1 MKLPTHTRNALLVTA
16 KIQELGVPVE
26 IQQKIGV
33 FAVAWGMFESHLERA
48 VWVLQNEQVEGN
60 RPSTDKTSA
69 HKWIEILESGSNEI
83 SAKANDVLN
92 IAAHAAKDLM
102 SYRHSLFHGYLVPLA
117 GTAMFI
123 RNPRWNGEVRNRE
136 AGDAHIDE
144 NIIDLAIDAAWVLF
158 SIVIS
163 VTKLDGSHENVTN
176 IEAFESEA
184 RRIKSNANEVRH
196 IAALMNHEKY

>member
-1 MKLPTHTRNALLVTA
+1 LFITT
-16 KIQELGVPVE
+16 KIQELGIPIE
-26 IQQKIGV
+26 IQHKIGV
-33 FAVAWGMFESHLERA
+33 FAVAWGLFESNLERA
-48 VWVLQNEQVEGN
+48 VWVLQKEQVKGN

-69 HKWIEILESGSNEI
+69 HKWIEILESGSSEL
-83 SAKANDVLN
+83 SDKANEVLK
-92 IAAHAAKDLM
+92 ISAHAAKDLM
-102 SYRHSLFHGYLVPLA
+102 SYRHSLFHGYLVPLG

-123 RNPRWNGEVRNRE
+123 RNPRWHGEVRNRE

-158 SIVIS
+158 SVVMS
-163 VTKLDGSHENVTN
+163 VTKVDGDFSNISN

>member
-1 MKLPTHTRNALLVTA
+1 MELPKHTRNALFVTA
-16 KIQELGVPVE
+16 KIQELGIPIE

-48 VWVLQNEQVEGN
+48 VWTLEKEEVEGN

-69 HKWIEILESGSNEI
+69 HKWIGVLASGSNEL
-83 SAKANDVLN
+83 SARANEVLGIAGKA
-92 IAAHAAKDLM
+92 ARDLM
-102 SYRHSLFHGYLVPLA
+102 NYRHSLFHGYLVPLG

-123 RNPRWNGEVRNRE
+123 RNPGWNGEVRNRD
-136 AGDAHIDE
+136 AGDAQIDE

-158 SIVIS
+158 RLVIA
-163 VTKLDGSHENVTN
+163 VTKIGDEDGIAR
-176 IEAFESEA
+176 IEEFESEA

-196 IAALMNHEKY
+196 IAFLSTHEKY

>member
-1 MKLPTHTRNALLVTA
+1 MELPKHTSNALFVTS
-16 KIQELGVPVE
+16 KIQELGIPIE

-48 VWVLQNEQVEGN
+48 VWAIEKEEVEGN

-69 HKWIEILESGSNEI
+69 HKWVGILASGSNEL
-83 SAKANDVLN
+83 SDKANEVLG
-92 IAAHAAKDLM
+92 IAAIAARDLM
-102 SYRHSLFHGYLVPLA
+102 NYRHSLFHGYLVPL
-117 GTAMFI
+117 GDTAMFI

-136 AGDAHIDE
+136 AGDAQIDE

-158 SIVIS
+158 RIVIA
-163 VTKLDGSHENVTN
+163 VTKLGDEDGIAR
-176 IEAFESEA
+176 IEEFESEA

-196 IAALMNHEKY
+196 IASLATHEKY

>member
-16 KIQELGVPVE
+16 KIQELGIPVE
-26 IQQKIGV
+26 IQQKIGA
-33 FAVAWGMFESHLERA
+33 FAIAWGMFESHLERA

-69 HKWIEILESGSNEI
+69 HKWVEVLGNGSKEIGAKGNE
-83 SAKANDVLN
+83 VLS
-92 IAAHAAKDLM
+92 IAAKAAKDLM
-102 SYRHSLFHGYLVPLA
+102 SYRHSLFHGYLVPLG

-158 SIVIS
+158 SIVIA
-163 VTKLDGSHENVTN
+163 VTKLSEEDVASN

-184 RRIKSNANEVRH
+184 RRIKSNASEVRH